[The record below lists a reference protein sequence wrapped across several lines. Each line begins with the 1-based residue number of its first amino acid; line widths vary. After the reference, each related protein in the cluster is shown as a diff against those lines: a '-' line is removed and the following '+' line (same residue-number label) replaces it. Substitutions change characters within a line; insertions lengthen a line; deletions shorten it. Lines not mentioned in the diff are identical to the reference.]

1 MMLEGE
7 FHISHKTNLYLK
19 HLVNFFDLCVSGCI
33 FLIGKI
39 LYVHIV
45 MRMLLMLVSKKH
57 LKVDP
62 KHLSFM

>member
-7 FHISHKTNLYLK
+7 FHISHKTNLFETSCK
-19 HLVNFFDLCVSGCI
+19 FFFDLCVSGCI